1 MENNVTKLEPEDL
14 KIGRIVFTLVMHAQP
29 RALPYIKK
37 LVKFGLISYNEIS
50 YQDAQPRFLLL
61 DG

>member
-1 MENNVTKLEPEDL
+1 
-14 KIGRIVFTLVMHAQP
+14 MHAQP

-50 YQDAQPRFLLL
+50 FQDAQPRFLLL
-61 DG
+61 DGKDRSLEFSL